1 MYHGCPPASILRYL
15 DDHIAFYLA
24 IHLFSY
30 LSSSSCPSSGFC
42 FLFGKHHLFVAL
54 HFCRRI
60 RPDLESGVVSSP
72 AFNGSHTSR
81 SSTLLTLRSFP
92 GFVSYRYSNQHP
104 LWLVSD
110 QGEFASIRCPDKR
123 RPFWWRKPCPSTSNQ
138 QRKAINFIFPR
149 SRQNPS

>member
-15 DDHIAFYLA
+15 DGHIAFYLA

-42 FLFGKHHLFVAL
+42 SLFGKHHLFVAL

-81 SSTLLTLRSFP
+81 SSTLLTLCSFP
-92 GFVSYRYSNQHP
+92 GSVSYCYSNQHP

-110 QGEFASIRCPDKR
+110 QASIRCPDKHP
-123 RPFWWRKPCPSTSNQ
+123 PFWGRQSCSASTSNQ
-138 QRKAINFIFPR
+138 QRKANNFILPR
-149 SRQNPS
+149 SLQDPF